1 MLSNKNNKI
10 NPFKSI
16 ILNPSLGFKRSWYI
30 SIKPLYSL
38 IMLLGIGI
46 CLVAGIWQYQKS
58 QFYLAPV
65 AQQVHMKGHYLNDFT
80 HFLDNQ
86 TLHGRAGYAVITP
99 FVYDASVYLV
109 NRGFVSYESRD
120 QLPRVTPINETAT
133 LTGLVL
139 TNNIPMLLNS
149 RLLDPISNRIQY
161 IDIKYFSQLT
171 GLAVVNDIFHL
182 KQGAGLQTLMPV
194 KAPYLSHHRHQGYAL
209 QWLLLAAAGLIILV
223 LSSIKTGLKLDSPSG
238 EKL

>member
-16 ILNPSLGFKRSWYI
+16 TLNPLLGFKRSWYI

-46 CLVAGIWQYQKS
+46 CLAAGIWQYQKS

-65 AQQVHMKGHYLNDFT
+65 AQQVHMKGHYLNEYT

-99 FVYDASVYLV
+99 FVYEASVYLV

-120 QLPRVTPINETAT
+120 QLPRVTPIIETAT

-149 RLLDPISNRIQY
+149 R
-161 IDIKYFSQLT
+161 F
-171 GLAVVNDIFHL
+171 VVKDIFHL

-194 KAPYLSHHRHQGYAL
+194 KSPYLSHHRHQGYAL
-209 QWLLLAAAGLIILV
+209 QWLLLAVAGLIILV
-223 LSSIKTGLKLDSPSG
+223 LSSIKTGLKMNSPSG